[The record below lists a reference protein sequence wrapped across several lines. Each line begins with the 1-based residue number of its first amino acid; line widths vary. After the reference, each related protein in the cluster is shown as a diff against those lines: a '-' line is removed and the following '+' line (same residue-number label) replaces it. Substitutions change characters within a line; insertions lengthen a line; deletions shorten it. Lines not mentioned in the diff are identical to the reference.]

1 MKVFQIIRHS
11 ITIFLCLSIILA
23 AFICAISSYD
33 SYAYISEEEYYS
45 YTTYKTYNGDAYTGI
60 QNAIVD
66 VSYNVEKLGENTQ
79 QNFIKIS
86 DVLNSLD
93 NNIFGLLMLIS
104 IITIITCIIIILST
118 IQKLIEVAKIIK
130 KERKAKERQRME
142 EQLAFMNNINM
153 PPYTN

>member
-1 MKVFQIIRHS
+1 MVVM
-11 ITIFLCLSIILA
+11 L
-23 AFICAISSYD
+23 
-33 SYAYISEEEYYS
+33 ISEKEYYS
-45 YTTYKTYNGDAYTGI
+45 YTTYNTYNGDAYTGI

-66 VSYNVEKLGENTQ
+66 VSHNVEKFGENTQ

-86 DVLNSLD
+86 NVLNLLD
-93 NNIFGLLMLIS
+93 NNILSLLILIS
-104 IITIITCIIIILST
+104 FITIITCIIIILST

-130 KERKAKERQRME
+130 EERNTKKRQRME